1 MSKNEQLTDRYIYA
15 VSRDMPEATRADIAT
30 ELRSTI
36 ADTIEDHVA
45 NGADPAQAEREVLT
59 SLGSPTAFATRY
71 ATGPTQLIGPRYYF
85 VWKRVTFNVLIWVV
99 PIISVIAALAEAL
112 DENSMTNVVTTL
124 LGTAFSVALHVAF
137 WTTLSFAIVDRVTH
151 NDASD
156 QWTLDE
162 LPVLPVETALSKG
175 DAIGG
180 AIFSLVMAALLVLQA
195 QFVWIRSSEPVPVL
209 SLDLWSFWLPL
220 LIAVCI
226 ASAVLEIWKYRSGW
240 TIGTAASAV
249 ILSLVLTVSLVYLA
263 RTEQLLSAVFIEKD
277 GMGSEGLTITM
288 NIVIVVAIAV
298 ARWEIG
304 EALVGLI
311 SKGRPQV
318 PTGVNA

>member
-151 NDASD
+151 NDD
-156 QWTLDE
+156 QKFRAGAGAEPRPVVVLATAADRGVHRLGCARDMEVPVRLDDRDRCFGCNTFSRSHSVIGLLGSNRTTLECGVHREGWHGFRGPHDHDE
-162 LPVLPVETALSKG
+162 HRYRRRDCCGPLG
-175 DAIGG
+175 DRRSAGG
-180 AIFSLVMAALLVLQA
+180 ADQ
-195 QFVWIRSSEPVPVL
+195 
-209 SLDLWSFWLPL
+209 
-220 LIAVCI
+220 
-226 ASAVLEIWKYRSGW
+226 
-240 TIGTAASAV
+240 
-249 ILSLVLTVSLVYLA
+249 
-263 RTEQLLSAVFIEKD
+263 
-277 GMGSEGLTITM
+277 
-288 NIVIVVAIAV
+288 
-298 ARWEIG
+298 
-304 EALVGLI
+304 
-311 SKGRPQV
+311 
-318 PTGVNA
+318 